1 MESYGAIESQDYADY
16 GIIIEMIDART
27 LESMIPD
34 MTTEKLNLLLQKTC
48 DCLQNLR
55 MFGIQHVDIKPSK
68 ILVFGEVKVAGFDKT
83 RLTGEESWWFMRI
96 RQRLMKQR
104 CRLPHMA
111 RDALNYEI
119 HTNST
124 TYHMAFLAKELA
136 NRHRLDEKVLF
147 PHLCHAL
154 AERGAIE
161 HLRNRIAR
169 MFQQGV
175 LPEGGNLKPL

>member
-1 MESYGAIESQDYADY
+1 M
-16 GIIIEMIDART
+16 EMIDART

-104 CRLPHMA
+104 WRLPHMTPEV
-111 RDALNYEI
+111 LSSKI

-124 TYHMAFLAKELA
+124 TY
-136 NRHRLDEKVLF
+136 
-147 PHLCHAL
+147 PTS
-154 AERGAIE
+154 
-161 HLRNRIAR
+161 
-169 MFQQGV
+169 
-175 LPEGGNLKPL
+175 PP